1 MTEDLLAASH
11 RLHEELLVVFAG
23 SAPYLGDRFS
33 VAMDACGIAI
43 EHASAVLCLA
53 EAGLPTS
60 AAALLRV
67 QFEALT
73 RAMWL
78 LYVATDAEVSL
89 MLGPLDADTQKA
101 ASKLP
106 SVTHMLRA
114 LETAGPAVAIRPL
127 LQFKDI
133 SVGPMNSFVHSGLH
147 PLQRQR
153 QGFPRQLL
161 DQLVRSSNGL
171 NTMSGMLGAI
181 LAGDTSRVAEVKTI
195 QARFLA
201 VLPPLAPE

>member
-1 MTEDLLAASH
+1 MTEDLLAAS
-11 RLHEELLVVFAG
+11 RLLHEELLVVFVG
-23 SAPYLGDRFS
+23 SAPYPGDRFS
-33 VAMDACGIAI
+33 VAMDACGISI
-43 EHASAVLCLA
+43 EHASGLLRLA
-53 EAGLPTS
+53 ESGLPTS

-89 MLGPLDADTQKA
+89 MLEPLDADTQKA

-106 SVTHMLRA
+106 SVTHMLRT
-114 LETAGPAVAIRPL
+114 LETAGPAAAIRPL
-127 LQFKDI
+127 LQFKEI
-133 SVGPMNSFVHSGLH
+133 SIGPMNSFVHSGLH

-153 QGFPRQLL
+153 KGFPRQLL
-161 DQLVRSSNGL
+161 DDLVRSSNGL

-181 LAGDTSRVAEVKTI
+181 LAGDATRVAEVKNI
-195 QARFLA
+195 QARFLV
-201 VLPPLAPE
+201 VLPPLVQE